1 MDAGGREGMLTSAP
15 ENTVYYQAGYSIGRQ
30 LPINDLEEIP
40 DKISAL
46 GVGNLKLQSVKGDK
60 ITVKWHEC
68 FTCSQLPPVGQPLCY
83 LEGGLLAGA
92 LNKLLRKRIEVEE
105 TKCWG
110 TGEKYCQMEA
120 TISPVSALDE
130 PYPFFL
136 PEENNKLLIAL
147 TFQALRATRNYH
159 QATWVSAKDME
170 GLPLSMGE
178 AIFHMTP
185 LGLIIA
191 DNQGRAVKINKAA
204 TQMLGIAGQR
214 VQGRL
219 LEEIL
224 PSARYSE
231 ILKSGK
237 PQVWEFQKTNGAT
250 IIAIGTPLVAQAQIK
265 GVLCQLFSAESE
277 LVRLLLEQLKKQEA
291 KVIYHPENLKPG
303 WPRVFHF
310 HHIQT
315 LNHQLRNVL
324 TLAQKAAWSNATI
337 LILGESG
344 TGKGLLAQAIHEES
358 PRRDAPFV
366 KVNCAAIPLE
376 LLESELFGY
385 EEGAFTGAKK
395 GGKPGKLE
403 LADGGTIFLDEIGDM
418 PLNMQAK
425 LLGVLQDKEIERL
438 GSTRTRKINVR
449 VIAAT
454 NKDLEKMV
462 QEGRF
467 REDLFYRLNVVKL
480 VLPPLRER
488 PEDIP
493 LLVECILRRLNKEYG
508 KKLRLT
514 PAAVECLLSY
524 SWPGNVRELENAL
537 ERAAILAET
546 QEIHPHHLAIGCLG
560 KKKGV
565 RELSPLDKVRREA
578 EKEAIIQ
585 ALESFGGEKTRA
597 AKALGLS
604 RQALYAKMS
613 RYGLLKNNVNSF

>member
-1 MDAGGREGMLTSAP
+1 MLASTP
-15 ENTVYYQAGYSIGRQ
+15 ENTVYYQAGYSIGSQ
-30 LPINDLEEIP
+30 LPVNGLEEIP
-40 DKISAL
+40 AKISAL
-46 GVGNLKLQSVKGDK
+46 GIGDLKLQSVKDDK
-60 ITVKWHEC
+60 ITIKWYEC
-68 FTCSQLPPVGQPLCY
+68 LTCSHLPPVGQPLCY
-83 LEGGLLAGA
+83 LEAGLLAGA
-92 LNKLLRKRIEVEE
+92 LNKFLKKKVEVEE

-110 TGEKYCQMEA
+110 TGERYCQMEA
-120 TISPVSALDE
+120 TISPVSGLDE

-136 PEENNKLLIAL
+136 PEENNKLLIDL
-147 TFQALRATRNYH
+147 TFQAVQATRNYR
-159 QATWVSAKDME
+159 QATWGSAKEME
-170 GLPLSMGE
+170 GLPLSIGE
-178 AIFHMTP
+178 AIFHMIP
-185 LGLIIA
+185 LGLVIA
-191 DNQGRAVKINKAA
+191 DNQGRVVKINKAG

-224 PSARYSE
+224 PLARYSE

-237 PQVWEFQKTNGAT
+237 PQVWEFQKTKGNT
-250 IIAIGTPLVAQAQIK
+250 IIAIGTPLGVQAKIE

-291 KVIYHPENLKPG
+291 KVSHNPENLKPG
-303 WPRVFHF
+303 WPLVFHF

-315 LNHQLRNVL
+315 LNHQFRNVL

-358 PRRDAPFV
+358 PRRNAPFI
-366 KVNCAAIPLE
+366 KVNCAAIPPE

-425 LLGVLQDKEIERL
+425 LLRVLQDKEIERL
-438 GSTRTRKINVR
+438 GSTQTRKIDVR

-454 NKDLEKMV
+454 NRDLEKMV

-493 LLVECILRRLNKEYG
+493 LLAESILQRLNEEYG
-508 KKLRLT
+508 KELRLT
-514 PAAVECLLSY
+514 PAARECLLSY
-524 SWPGNVRELENAL
+524 SWPGNVRELENVL
-537 ERAAILAET
+537 ERAVILAED
-546 QEIHPHHLAIGCLG
+546 QEIHPHHLAIGYTG

-565 RELSPLDKVRREA
+565 REISPLYKVRIEA

-585 ALESFGGEKTRA
+585 ALEAFGGEKTRA

-604 RQALYAKMS
+604 RQALYAKMA
-613 RYGLLKNNVNSF
+613 RYGLLKK